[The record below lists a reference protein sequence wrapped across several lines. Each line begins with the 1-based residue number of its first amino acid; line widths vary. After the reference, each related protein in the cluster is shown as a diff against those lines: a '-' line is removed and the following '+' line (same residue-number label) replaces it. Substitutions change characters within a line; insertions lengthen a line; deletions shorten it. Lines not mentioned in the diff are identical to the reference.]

1 MQIGF
6 GQDWRMDTNSST
18 DSVNRSLLLA
28 RLVAVLSAI
37 AIGIVGFVAVM
48 HTDNERTM
56 LNEVAAAGLGIEQ
69 QVPIV
74 ASILASTAF
83 GSLMFTHWSFQA
95 ARTFAV
101 LSVSVCGMLLAV
113 VGSLAS
119 YAEFIFLGVLILIVG
134 LALNMWLVHAMNR
147 Q

>member
-1 MQIGF
+1 
-6 GQDWRMDTNSST
+6 MDIYPSI

-28 RLVAVLSAI
+28 RFAAVLSAI
-37 AIGIVGFVAVM
+37 AVGIAGFVAVM
-48 HTDNERTM
+48 LTDNERAM
-56 LNEVAAAGLGIEQ
+56 LNEVTAAGLGIEEQ
-69 QVPIV
+69 IPIV

-83 GSLMFTHWSFQA
+83 GSLMFTHWNILA

-101 LSVSVCGMLLAV
+101 LSVIVCGMLLTV
-113 VGSLAS
+113 VGLMTS
-119 YAEFIFLGVLILIVG
+119 YADFTYIGALILAVG